1 MANTKI
7 FHLTYTSVG
16 RLPFFPN
23 LAGCREALHRLARLR
38 HSLAL
43 FSIVL
48 EHLHQVALT
57 NGAGGSAV
65 SKATKRALG
74 TMVATPFDET
84 DIRTVGSRDYV
95 ENLFRYHLVQP
106 AKHNVPGPPALW
118 EGSCFLD
125 LVGARRIRGLVLHIE
140 RIMPHVDK
148 TMACE
153 HVGLS
158 GVELLP
164 ASADQILQ
172 AGPERLVTAA
182 AAAFAA
188 PPDLAGRTLP
198 EVDVRCAVAKL
209 GRWAGMNDSE
219 IAAAV
224 KVSDERSVRRLRK
237 RTIEK
242 EALEAVRVRITLED
256 AVKARRG
263 T

>member
-106 AKHNVPGPPALW
+106 AKHNVPGPPALR
-118 EGSCFLD
+118 
-125 LVGARRIRGLVLHIE
+125 A
-140 RIMPHVDK
+140 
-148 TMACE
+148 
-153 HVGLS
+153 
-158 GVELLP
+158 P
-164 ASADQILQ
+164 ASSI
-172 AGPERLVTAA
+172 
-182 AAAFAA
+182 
-188 PPDLAGRTLP
+188 
-198 EVDVRCAVAKL
+198 
-209 GRWAGMNDSE
+209 S
-219 IAAAV
+219 
-224 KVSDERSVRRLRK
+224 SVRDGFVASFCTLNESCRTSTKPWPASMSGCQGSSCCRPAPTRSCRL
-237 RTIEK
+237 
-242 EALEAVRVRITLED
+242 APNVW
-256 AVKARRG
+256 
-263 T
+263 